1 MLVTVRTLGEKFV
14 QFNMAGSWYFFPY
27 KTVMTSVGRQ
37 KMIISMFNLLFI
49 IYKLTLY
56 DYPFFQIH
64 SFLMPLYS
72 VIAFL

>member
-1 MLVTVRTLGEKFV
+1 M

-27 KTVMTSVGRQ
+27 KTVMPPVGRQ
-37 KMIISMFNLLFI
+37 KTIISVFNSLFI
-49 IYKLTLY
+49 IYKQTLY

-72 VIAFL
+72 VITFL